1 MDYSAIGT
9 MELRVL
15 QALCQGTPQGS
26 IREETR
32 RLLHSY
38 SWQDQL
44 YQVIYEALLSI
55 PSESPEMIRS
65 QLPARMT
72 RRGFPDF
79 EIEALFTPHARSKA
93 EIEKIMQQ
101 LGETSREERV

>member
-1 MDYSAIGT
+1 

-26 IREETR
+26 IHEAARHLLRSYHWREP
-32 RLLHSY
+32 LH
-38 SWQDQL
+38 
-44 YQVIYEALLSI
+44 QVIYEVLLTI
-55 PSESPEMIRS
+55 PSETPEMVRS

-79 EIEALFTPHARSKA
+79 DIKALFTPHGASKA
-93 EIEKIMQQ
+93 EIEKVIRQ
-101 LGETSREERV
+101 LGEEPG